1 MFIPNSEISVLV
13 LSFLSYSWMK
23 VWILHLDV
31 LNFRERWVRCFGSVG
46 SFRVSEVSSHRQH
59 VSFDI
64 KIGFLGLL
72 VITIKETGRLAVG
85 LSFSI
90 KKDLLFLRRNTLI
103 ISKNISTGQVILW
116 TSGFSCTRKHSSKH
130 WNWTRLLFSFPISSL
145 LVTWGAD
152 TQAVWCLRCVG

>member
-1 MFIPNSEISVLV
+1 M
-13 LSFLSYSWMK
+13 
-23 VWILHLDV
+23 
-31 LNFRERWVRCFGSVG
+31 
-46 SFRVSEVSSHRQH
+46 SEVSSHRQH

-103 ISKNISTGQVILW
+103 ISKNISTGQVIL
-116 TSGFSCTRKHSSKH
+116 
-130 WNWTRLLFSFPISSL
+130 
-145 LVTWGAD
+145 
-152 TQAVWCLRCVG
+152 